1 MQETFKK
8 QETIEVSGV
17 GFFTHKIIIML
28 CMVVS
33 Y

>member
-1 MQETFKK
+1 MRETFKK
-8 QETIEVSGV
+8 QETIEVSV
-17 GFFTHKIIIML
+17 LGFFTLIIML